1 MRADE
6 IRSGFKTAIRRKIID
21 FGLSNFTTSQT
32 ELIRQTTTV
41 LFNQVQFSATHFEP
55 MVDGSFDYMQT
66 NGIRPMSWN
75 PVPFLEDNSQTR
87 RMKKLL
93 ATLVSKYHLGSDS
106 ILLSWILKHPAQ
118 VLLQER

>member
-1 MRADE
+1 MKLQKR
-6 IRSGFKTAIRRKIID
+6 FKTAIRRKIID

-75 PVPFLEDNSQTR
+75 P
-87 RMKKLL
+87 
-93 ATLVSKYHLGSDS
+93 LGSVFRRQFTNPTHEKITCNFS
-106 ILLSWILKHPAQ
+106 IKIPP
-118 VLLQER
+118 RI

>member
-6 IRSGFKTAIRRKIID
+6 IAEAVLKLQSDGKLLI

-41 LFNQVQFSATHFEP
+41 FNQVQFSATHFEP

-75 PVPFLEDNSQTR
+75 PLGSVFREDNS
-87 RMKKLL
+87 KPD
-93 ATLVSKYHLGSDS
+93 A
-106 ILLSWILKHPAQ
+106 
-118 VLLQER
+118 